1 MQSLVQTG
9 FEDVRALQTK
19 ESVTVSVGNV
29 PFRWQVK
36 AIAEALDQVAGQ
48 CDEPKAVQL
57 ILTEKDI
64 PVIFIRVNS
73 SDWKKFRNGLLSVEE
88 FRQQF
93 VVSHATGEVWK
104 AIRAEKAENSR
115 SGKIDVIGYPQL
127 SFKNTLLKQPFEI
140 QLNIAPAVSV
150 ELLRG
155 MVFTGQV
162 IFPLVNELGYE
173 GDFIRPGYVTLS
185 QKFRLPGRTLGECSV
200 GNFSSSRYGL
210 NLRLKHFFSNERWSV
225 ELNSGLTGTS
235 HFFDYTW
242 TRGPVDTW
250 TWAASVNHFYSGWN
264 MEMKAGIASYI
275 YEDRGLFANCTR
287 YFGETSFGFYAIVGK
302 DFTNGG
308 FQMAF
313 PMPFQKRAKRGRIRF
328 DIPRH
333 YELTYN
339 AGTEFYYGQSFHTS
353 PDQTSINENQS
364 VDYIR
369 NELLQLKN
377 N

>member
-1 MQSLVQTG
+1 MQSLVQKG

-64 PVIFIRVNS
+64 PVIFIGVNS

-127 SFKNTLLKQPFEI
+127 SFKNTLLKKPFEI
-140 QLNIAPAVSV
+140 QLNIAPAVNV

-185 QKFRLPGRTLGECSV
+185 QDFRLPGSWLGKASV
-200 GNFSSSRYGL
+200 GHFNASRYGTDL
-210 NLRLKHFFSNERWSV
+210 YLERYFAGERLKL
-225 ELNSGLTGTS
+225 ELNAGLTGNS
-235 HFFDYTW
+235 HFLRNEWIRGEVQTLTW
-242 TRGPVDTW
+242 LS
-250 TWAASVNHFYSGWN
+250 SVSYFYSRYNLKFKVG
-264 MEMKAGIASYI
+264 AGRYI
-275 YEDRGLFANCTR
+275 YGDVGTFANCVR
-287 YFGETSFGFYAIVGK
+287 YFGETAFGFYVLHGSNG
-302 DFTNGG
+302 FNGG
-308 FQMAF
+308 FSLTV
-313 PMPFQKRAKRGRIRF
+313 PFGSGKRSKRRSVSF
-328 DIPRH
+328 SVPR
-333 YELTYN
+333 YFELTYD
-339 AGTEFYYGQSFHTS
+339 AGTEFRYSQTYGTS
-353 PDQTSINENQS
+353 PSENRINLNYFTE
-364 VDYIR
+364 YIT
-369 NELLQLKN
+369 NEIIHLN